1 MAADSPE
8 MVEHLKMVQGI
19 VTRMAGNSAQ
29 MKTWAVSLVTATL
42 AFSGLSDNP
51 HWLIGAGGC
60 VPVIAF
66 WTMDARYL
74 HLERCYIKL
83 HAEIATGASIDPFD
97 LNYRPQAAT
106 VDSVWKIARSWSVC
120 TFYGS
125 LFMVMIALLVILMT
139 NVGGAL

>member
-1 MAADSPE
+1 

-83 HAEIATGASIDPFD
+83 HADIATGASIKPFD
-97 LNYRPQAAT
+97 LNYRPHATT
-106 VDSVWKIARSWSVC
+106 VDSVWRIAWSWSIF

-125 LFMVMIALLVILMT
+125 LLMVMVALLVILTT
-139 NVGGAL
+139 NIGGAL